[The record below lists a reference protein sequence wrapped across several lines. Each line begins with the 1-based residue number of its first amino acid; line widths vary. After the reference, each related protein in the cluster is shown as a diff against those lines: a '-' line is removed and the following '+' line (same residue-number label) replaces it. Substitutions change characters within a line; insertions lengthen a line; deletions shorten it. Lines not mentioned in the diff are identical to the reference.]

1 MKRRKSPKGTW
12 MKLRSADVLNAF
24 MKQKNFSAQRLATY
38 SGCSKSFIGFLKTGH
53 KTSCTP
59 QLAASISEA
68 LDVPLE
74 VLFER
79 RASADSGHTSKQRQR
94 VA

>member
-12 MKLRSADVLNAF
+12 MKLRSAEILRAF
-24 MKQKNFSAQRLATY
+24 MNQKGFSMQRLATY
-38 SGCSKSFIGFLKTGH
+38 SGCSKSFIGFLANGDKD
-53 KTSCTP
+53 SCTED
-59 QLAASISEA
+59 LAKNVARA

-79 RASADSGHTSKQRQR
+79 RVSATSGRNIKEN